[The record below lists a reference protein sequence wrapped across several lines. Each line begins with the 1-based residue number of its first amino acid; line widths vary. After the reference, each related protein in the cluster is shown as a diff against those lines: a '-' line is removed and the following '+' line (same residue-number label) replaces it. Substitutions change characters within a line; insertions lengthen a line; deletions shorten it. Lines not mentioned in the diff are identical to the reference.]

1 MLIPDDRTSLLS
13 RLIQVAPFDLLT
25 EAEGAALAD
34 AIERVS
40 VEAGTVI
47 FEEGAPLAGLYVIE
61 KGSVEVRTRSGDV
74 VSHRGP
80 ADVMGERGLLRE
92 GRAMLTAQALE
103 PTTLLLIEGARFRE
117 LVDRVP
123 EIGRWFSRAVPTKP
137 DRDDGPYA
145 AGLTALQVA
154 DLMVREPV
162 TCAADATATEVARIM
177 RDRRISSVLVA
188 GGGKLSGIVTVHD
201 LTNKILAEGLNGDRP
216 VSEVMTPGPRTIAP
230 DATGLD
236 ALVEM
241 ARHRINH
248 LPVADRRGRLIG
260 MIGKTDLIRQQASTA
275 SHMVADLVAADSPAE
290 MAEVMQRLP
299 ELLTHLVAAGAK
311 PHAIGRRIT
320 DLTDAV
326 TRRLLVLAE
335 AGLGPPPV
343 RYLWAACGS
352 QGRREQS
359 GISDQDNCL
368 ILDDSAT
375 EAHDAYFA
383 DLARFVSGGMN
394 TVGFVYCPGDMM
406 ATNPRW
412 RQPRRVWRRYFSDWV
427 REPDTEAQMLASV
440 MFDLRPI
447 AGDTELFRNLQ
458 RDTLEMA
465 RKNSIFLTHMVANSL
480 KHTPPLSLFRG
491 FALIRSGEHKNTVDL
506 KMSGVVPIIDLGRL
520 YALSGAIEEVN
531 TRERIVA
538 AGQAGV
544 ISETGARDLT
554 DAYDLISEFRLRH
567 QAARIAEGK
576 SPDNFLR
583 PGQLSE
589 LDRNH
594 LRDAFLVVKTMQS
607 AVGQGRM
614 GVV

>member
-1 MLIPDDRTSLLS
+1 MPDDMTSL
-13 RLIQVAPFDLLT
+13 RDRFVQIAPFDLLS
-25 EAEGAALAD
+25 EAEAAELAGALKQ
-34 AIERVS
+34 VS
-40 VEAGTVI
+40 VAAGDVI
-47 FEEGAPLAGLYVIE
+47 FEEGAPLAGLYIIE
-61 KGSVEVRTRSGDV
+61 TGSVEITTAGDDV

-80 ADVMGERGLLRE
+80 GDIMGERGLLRE
-92 GRAMLTAQALE
+92 GHAMLTARAIE
-103 PTTLLLIEGARFRE
+103 PANLMLLDGARFLD

-123 EIGRWFSRAVPTKP
+123 DIRRWFARAIPSKP
-137 DRDDGPYA
+137 GGSDGPYA
-145 AGLTALQVA
+145 AGLTALEVGA
-154 DLMVREPV
+154 LMARKPV
-162 TCAADATATEVARIM
+162 TCARDTTVTEVARMM
-177 RDRRISSVLVA
+177 RDREISSVLVLED
-188 GGGKLSGIVTVHD
+188 GTLSGIVTVHD
-201 LTNKILAEGLNGDRP
+201 LTNKVVAEGLDGNRP
-216 VSEVMTPGPRTIAP
+216 VSGIMTPGPRTIRP

-275 SHMVADLVAADSPAE
+275 SHMVADLVAADSATQ
-290 MAEVMQRLP
+290 MVDVMQRLP

-320 DLTDAV
+320 DLTDAI

-335 AGLGPPPV
+335 AEFGPPPV
-343 RYLWAACGS
+343 SYLWAACGS

-359 GISDQDNCL
+359 GVSDQDNCL
-368 ILDDSAT
+368 ILDDGVT

-383 DLARFVSGGMN
+383 ALAQFVSDAMN
-394 TVGFVYCPGDMM
+394 QIGFVYCPGDMM

-412 RQPRRVWRRYFSDWV
+412 RQPRKVWKRYFAGWV
-427 REPDTEAQMLASV
+427 AEPDTEAQMLASV

-447 AGDTELFRNLQ
+447 AGDTGLFRNLQ
-458 RDTLEMA
+458 RDTLAMA
-465 RKNSIFLTHMVANSL
+465 RKNSIFLTHMVVNSL

-491 FALIRSGEHKNTVDL
+491 FALIRSGEHKDTVDL

-520 YALSGAIEEVN
+520 YALKGGLEPVN
-531 TRERIVA
+531 TRERIIA
-538 AGQAGV
+538 AGQTGV
-544 ISETGARDLT
+544 ISESGSRDLT

-567 QAARIAEGK
+567 QAARIAKGK
-576 SPDNFLR
+576 KPDNFLR

-607 AVGQGRM
+607 AVGQGRI